1 MSNAKQVRKVLRE
14 AALVVVRIAHG
25 GFLVA
30 GVMSSALVF
39 AVLRAEDKSALP
51 LRNLFVVSDTTQES
65 EPEPAVEVVQ
75 EVADTVAETRVAAVR
90 EEAPRVTPEMQRVA
104 DYLARKYRV
113 SATALEPL
121 IVAAHHAGVR
131 VGVDPLIIVAVM
143 AIESSFNPLAE
154 SPKGAQGL
162 MQVIPRFHQ
171 EKLEARGE
179 AALLDPVTNI
189 HVGAQVLKESIERSG
204 GLQAGLQYYAGAST
218 DVETQ
223 YANKVMAEKQRLEQA
238 ARRTRNA

>member
-1 MSNAKQVRKVLRE
+1 MSHAVRVRKLFRE
-14 AALVVVRIAHG
+14 ATLVVVRIAHG

-30 GVMSSALVF
+30 GIVSSALVI
-39 AVLRAEDKSALP
+39 AVLRAEDKSSLP
-51 LRNLFVVSDTTQES
+51 LRNLFVVSEATAQES
-65 EPEPAVEVVQ
+65 EPVQVEREAEPAPVEV
-75 EVADTVAETRVAAVR
+75 RH
-90 EEAPRVTPEMQRVA
+90 EAPRVSPEIQRVA

-113 SATALEPL
+113 SASAIEPL

-131 VGVDPLIIVAVM
+131 VGVDPLLIVAVM

-171 EKLEARGE
+171 DKLEAHGE